1 MGLNRQELLPLCG
14 VNMKEW
20 WKRFNWLEE
29 RVRRDRA
36 WSTIVRRVVWMV
48 RIVSIR
54 IMMHMM
60 ALGLEALVKFLW
72 KKGLTKLYLQEI
84 VAIPVGWKTALTPP
98 KRVHIKRVYKL
109 ISHLYKKILSTTLYL
124 ASIREKVRNK
134 CGVYWRTERSI
145 LVKRLSKMR
154 ILISWWIDPHPNPS
168 RNLNLIQ
175 TMTFL
180 RNNRE
185 GLAVPLQIS
194 PLPREII
201 NATMD
206 RLRHREINNKAHKS
220 RMMSRTLIFPRVW
233 ISPMLNM
240 FCHHLNNPQEIN
252 NISK

>member
-1 MGLNRQELLPLCG
+1 MALNRQELLPLCG

-36 WSTIVRRVVWMV
+36 WSTIARRVVWMV

-54 IMMHMM
+54 IMM
-60 ALGLEALVKFLW
+60 ALDLEALVKFLW

-84 VAIPVGWKTALTPP
+84 VAIPVGWKTALTLP
-98 KRVHIKRVYKL
+98 KRVHIKKVHKL
-109 ISHLYKKILSTTLYL
+109 ISHLYKKILSTTLCL
-124 ASIREKVRNK
+124 VFIREKVKNK
-134 CGVYWRTERSI
+134 CEVYWQTERSI

-154 ILISWWIDPHPNPS
+154 TLNSWWTDPHPNPS

-175 TMTFL
+175 TMTSL

-185 GLAVPLQIS
+185 GLVVPLQIS

-201 NATMD
+201 NAIMD
-206 RLRHREINNKAHKS
+206 RLRHREINRKAHTS
-220 RMMSRTLIFPRVW
+220 RMMSRTLIYPRVW
-233 ISPMLNM
+233 ISPM
-240 FCHHLNNPQEIN
+240 
-252 NISK
+252 